1 MASDFL
7 TPFDRAAHEP
17 ITVTDFQGTHYS
29 ATRLW
34 NVENDE
40 ITYYPLDSLMTIYK
54 ITGEAAYEPETT
66 ENKEP
71 QKSAPSAAPAPAA
84 APVSSAPAAV
94 VSMKYTISAP

>member
-1 MASDFL
+1 MSSSAASKGL

-40 ITYYPLDSLMTIYK
+40 ITYHPLDSLMTIYK
-54 ITGEAAYEPETT
+54 NHGRGRLRAGNDGKHRECAE
-66 ENKEP
+66 
-71 QKSAPSAAPAPAA
+71 
-84 APVSSAPAAV
+84 V
-94 VSMKYTISAP
+94 

>member
-1 MASDFL
+1 M
-7 TPFDRAAHEP
+7 
-17 ITVTDFQGTHYS
+17 TDFQGTHYS

-66 ENKEP
+66 ENIVNM
-71 QKSAPSAAPAPAA
+71 QKFNTRDKYAAFWTATTVIQRSRAEA
-84 APVSSAPAAV
+84 QAV
-94 VSMKYTISAP
+94 FWWSRTATRTVLCPT